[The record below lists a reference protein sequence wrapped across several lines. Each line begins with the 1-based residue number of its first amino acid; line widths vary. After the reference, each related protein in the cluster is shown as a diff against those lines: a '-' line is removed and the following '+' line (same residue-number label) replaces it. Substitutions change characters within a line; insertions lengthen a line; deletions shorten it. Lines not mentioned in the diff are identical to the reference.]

1 MLSYRHGFHAG
12 NPADVFKHMVLL
24 TLIRAMQAKPAG
36 IRFLDTHAGAGLY
49 DLDSDIALKTRE
61 FERGIARLWSQD
73 DLAEP
78 ISDYLAEVR
87 RLNPDGQL
95 RFYPGSPTLV
105 RQLLRPQD
113 RLILCELH
121 PAEQAAL
128 AGQFGGD
135 RQVTVHAGDGYG
147 ALERYLPP
155 PGGRGLVLI
164 DPSFEIKTEIE
175 DMTTALGKALRRFG
189 HGVYAIWYPQIEGRE
204 IRVET
209 IPEIL
214 GLTGEAWL
222 DLSIEFPAE
231 QRLGRMTGC
240 GMAIINCPFRARQI
254 LVECAFL
261 SSVPLVRQAKPDSPC
276 DLKGDRPC
284 SYP

>member
-12 NPADVFKHMVLL
+12 NPADVFKHTVLL
-24 TLIRAMQAKPAG
+24 TLIRAMQAKPGG

-61 FERGIARLWSQD
+61 FERGIASLWSRD
-73 DLAEP
+73 DLATP

-87 RLNPDGQL
+87 RLNPDGRL

-105 RQLLRPQD
+105 RQLLRRQD

-121 PAEQAAL
+121 PAEQVAL
-128 AGQFGGD
+128 AGQFCGD
-135 RQVTVHAGDGYG
+135 RQVTVHAGDGYQ

-175 DMTTALGKALRRFG
+175 DLTIALGKAIRRFG

-209 IPEIL
+209 ISENL
-214 GLTGEAWL
+214 GLMGEAWL
-222 DLSIEFPAE
+222 DLAIEFPAE

-240 GMAIINCPFRARQI
+240 GMAIINCPFRARQG
-254 LVECAFL
+254 LAEL
-261 SSVPLVRQAKPDSPC
+261 SNCL
-276 DLKGDRPC
+276 
-284 SYP
+284 